1 MSECIYHPG
10 REGIV
15 LYERHYYC
23 ARCRQGIEDARRDV
37 GRDIEPRDCF
47 VWFRGGDTWEKITGT
62 GCAHWVAHEI
72 DRGGEDQ
79 ECLLGNTLR
88 VEDLISGLSTR
99 SLDPSRRSISVGD
112 IYATPDHEHCGLV
125 VEIDESREPGGK
137 RKITIRHDSSNSS
150 GTGDGVKD
158 SDFDEHF
165 HGRGEFK
172 W

>member
-1 MSECIYHPG
+1 
-10 REGIV
+10 
-15 LYERHYYC
+15 
-23 ARCRQGIEDARRDV
+23 
-37 GRDIEPRDCF
+37 
-47 VWFRGGDTWEKITGT
+47 
-62 GCAHWVAHEI
+62 
-72 DRGGEDQ
+72 
-79 ECLLGNTLR
+79 
-88 VEDLISGLSTR
+88 
-99 SLDPSRRSISVGD
+99 VGD